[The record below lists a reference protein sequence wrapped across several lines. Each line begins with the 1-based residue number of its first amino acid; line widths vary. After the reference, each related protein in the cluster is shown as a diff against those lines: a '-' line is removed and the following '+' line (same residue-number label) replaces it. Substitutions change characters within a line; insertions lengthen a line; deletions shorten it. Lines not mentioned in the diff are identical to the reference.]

1 MMELLRRLHGQG
13 MAVVIITHTP
23 WVVAE
28 YAQRGVLMAAGRILC
43 DAPLRQ
49 LLAQE
54 ALLAQAHFCAPDI
67 TRLGRRFGCT
77 PLSVEEF
84 CQWMDEAGDV
94 RRGNGSHA
102 RQG

>member
-1 MMELLRRLHGQG
+1 
-13 MAVVIITHTP
+13 MA
-23 WVVAE
+23 
-28 YAQRGVLMAAGRILC
+28 GGRILF

-54 ALLAQAHFCAPDI
+54 ALLVQAHFCAPDV

-84 CQWMDEAGDV
+84 CQWLKEASDV
-94 RRGNGSHA
+94 RGCNGSGA
-102 RQG
+102 RQE